1 MASLQER
8 KSAVSAAVTSAVKSE
23 INSQVSPLEV
33 PSGRVTEATTGVVEK
48 VMDSPAI
55 QHATNTETHVWQK
68 RSWWSAVVSG
78 IFVVAA
84 PLAAYFGL
92 DGYITPQTQ
101 ELIVTLFTTIGGIV
115 AGYLAYR
122 AGTATKPLGT

>member
-8 KSAVSAAVTSAVKSE
+8 KAAVAKAVEHAVKTE
-23 INSQVSPLEV
+23 IVNPVAPLDAQ
-33 PSGRVTEATTGVVEK
+33 SGRVEEAASGVVQK
-48 VMDSPAI
+48 VLAAPAV
-55 QHATNTETHVWQK
+55 QVATNTETHVWQK

-84 PLAAYFGL
+84 PLLAKYGFSV
-92 DGYITPQTQ
+92 TPETQ
-101 ELIVTLFTTIGGIV
+101 EMVVTLCTTLGGLV

-122 AGTATKPLGT
+122 AGTATRPLGA